1 MSVRR
6 PAERHDRSGQ
16 WYLLTGLLLG
26 IGLGLLVAWALL
38 PVRYVD
44 TAPDSLRAD
53 YKDAYRGLIAS
64 AYAVDGNLPRAA
76 TRLALLGDDNPAQ
89 ALAEQAQQLAAS
101 GDASQLVGYL
111 GRLSADLTTGS
122 ASLLTPITTDPGGDV
137 TPSLM
142 ATLPNEAAVKT
153 ATARPTA
160 TRTPMATFTPRPT
173 KAVQATL
180 GAPFKVDISEGL
192 CGEGV
197 APGLIVVAVVDSD
210 GQPVFGQRVII
221 TWAGG
226 EEVFYTGLH
235 PDEDD
240 GYADYLMTAG
250 VTYALRV
257 GDGGQIVG
265 DITIPDCDGT
275 PGGWRVYFFQY

>member
-26 IGLGLLVAWALL
+26 IGLGLLVAWVLL

-76 TRLALLGDDNPAQ
+76 ARLALLGDDNPAQ

-122 ASLLTPITTDPGGDV
+122 ASLLTPFITEWGGDV

-160 TRTPMATFTPRPT
+160 TRTPMPTFTPRPT
-173 KAVQATL
+173 KGVQPTL
-180 GAPFKVDISEGL
+180 GAPFKVDNSEVL

-197 APGLIVVAVVDSD
+197 APGLIVVEVVDSD

-257 GDGGQIVG
+257 GDGGQIAG

-275 PGGWRVYFFQY
+275 PGGWRVVFKQP